1 MTTAN
6 PDNDPALL
14 EPHGKAW
21 LEAAKR
27 GDVHAMQPLLAAEPR
42 LLGYCGKGCSLGFI
56 GHSALHWAAAKG
68 LVPLAKWLVECNA
81 DVHLRNNAES
91 TPLHAAAQNNQ
102 VGVAEIPSPN
112 PNPNPNRTP
121 DPEPKPNPNLNPNP
135 NPNLNPNQVGVAEI
149 LLRAGASGQL
159 RDADGNSAALFNT
172 PREGVARISALRESP

>member
-102 VGVAEIPSPN
+102 VGVAEI
-112 PNPNPNRTP
+112 
-121 DPEPKPNPNLNPNP
+121 
-135 NPNLNPNQVGVAEI
+135 

-172 PREGVARISALRESP
+172 TGKGVARISALRESP

>member
-21 LEAAKR
+21 LDAAKR
-27 GDVHAMQPLLAAEPR
+27 GDVHAMQPLFAAEPR

-102 VGVAEIPSPN
+102 VGVAEI
-112 PNPNPNRTP
+112 
-121 DPEPKPNPNLNPNP
+121 
-135 NPNLNPNQVGVAEI
+135 

-159 RDADGNSAALFNT
+159 RDADGNSARDTALA
-172 PREGVARISALRESP
+172 RGHSQLVLAIDESKVASAWLG

>member
-102 VGVAEIPSPN
+102 VGVAEIPNPN
-112 PNPNPNRTP
+112 PNPNPYPNRTRDAEP
-121 DPEPKPNPNLNPNP
+121 DPH
-135 NPNLNPNQVGVAEI
+135 PNQVGVAEI

>member
-27 GDVHAMQPLLAAEPR
+27 GDVHAMQPLLVAEPR

-68 LVPLAKWLVECNA
+68 LAPLAKWLVEECK
-81 DVHLRNNAES
+81 
-91 TPLHAAAQNNQ
+91 Q
-102 VGVAEIPSPN
+102 VGYN
-112 PNPNPNRTP
+112 KQGR
-121 DPEPKPNPNLNPNP
+121 NLCHM
-135 NPNLNPNQVGVAEI
+135 
-149 LLRAGASGQL
+149 LREKMSCGSRRL
-159 RDADGNSAALFNT
+159 PRIRDHG
-172 PREGVARISALRESP
+172 RALRSRGCHDSCPRCAVKNVGIATCALPRKLLME